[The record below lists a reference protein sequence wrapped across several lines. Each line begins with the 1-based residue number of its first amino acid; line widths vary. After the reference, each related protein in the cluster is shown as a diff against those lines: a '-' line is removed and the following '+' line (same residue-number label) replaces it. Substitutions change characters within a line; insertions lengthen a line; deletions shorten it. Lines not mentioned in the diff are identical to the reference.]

1 MGIGPRMI
9 RCGRLDGNWD
19 NSRMIQ
25 YRWDRR
31 EERKMRGVRLSW
43 SLGDRR
49 GRLGTEK
56 SGMLLM
62 YLMWIITFDCICMQQ
77 VNLHLAFVVI
87 CDCKTLRLAAESL
100 SRRKSACIRTNR
112 KSNGRAVSI
121 ALHERKVVQ
130 HGCNTCKTLQAFLVG
145 RPSISAYFYL
155 FNLRSSFRSCSWVVV
170 TQQESRYS
178 NIFWFFGPQFHTFS
192 KHVSEVLETQI

>member
-49 GRLGTEK
+49 GRPGTEK

-62 YLMWIITFDCICMQQ
+62 YLMWIITFDCICMQR

-100 SRRKSACIRTNR
+100 SRERV
-112 KSNGRAVSI
+112 RAYEQV
-121 ALHERKVVQ
+121 ARVTDVQ
-130 HGCNTCKTLQAFLVG
+130 WAQHYVTLRMNLLVILG
-145 RPSISAYFYL
+145 
-155 FNLRSSFRSCSWVVV
+155 LRIGTLGKWA
-170 TQQESRYS
+170 
-178 NIFWFFGPQFHTFS
+178 
-192 KHVSEVLETQI
+192 